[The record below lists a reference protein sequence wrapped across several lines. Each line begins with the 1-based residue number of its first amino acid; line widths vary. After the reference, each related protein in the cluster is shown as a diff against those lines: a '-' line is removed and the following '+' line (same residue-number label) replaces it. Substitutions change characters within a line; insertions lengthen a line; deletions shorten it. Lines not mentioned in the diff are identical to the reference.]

1 MGHTVMSLVLDGIL
15 RPEIHAMTIHPQPL
29 PQENREDKRRLRES
43 IVNTGTILQALLL
56 RVLVVIMI
64 ATIE

>member
-1 MGHTVMSLVLDGIL
+1 MDHTVMNLVLDGIL
-15 RPEIHAMTIHPQPL
+15 RLEINAMTIHPQPP

-56 RVLVVIMI
+56 RVLVAITI